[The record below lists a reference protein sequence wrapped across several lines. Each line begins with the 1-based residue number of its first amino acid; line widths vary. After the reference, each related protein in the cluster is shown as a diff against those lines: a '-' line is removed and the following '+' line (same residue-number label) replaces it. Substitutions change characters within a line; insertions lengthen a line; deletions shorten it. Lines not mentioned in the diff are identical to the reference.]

1 MSIDTLAVARRLES
15 AKLPREQAEAIAAVF
30 HESETTT
37 FANLATRSDLQ
48 TAIDGV
54 RQEIESFR
62 KEFRGEIDVLRRE
75 LLGEVASLRK
85 ETENNLKLLEQRM
98 TIKLGMM
105 MVGAIAVMAT
115 LMKLL

>member
-15 AKLPREQAEAIAAVF
+15 AKLPREQAEAIAAVI
-30 HESETTT
+30 HDSEAATL
-37 FANLATRSDLQ
+37 ANLATRTDLQ
-48 TAIDGV
+48 TAIDGL
-54 RQEIESFR
+54 R
-62 KEFRGEIDVLRRE
+62 KEILC
-75 LLGEVASLRK
+75 EVISLRK
-85 ETENNLKLLEQRM
+85 ETESNLKLLEQRM

>member
-37 FANLATRSDLQ
+37 LANLATRADLQ
-48 TAIDGV
+48 ASID
-54 RQEIESFR
+54 
-62 KEFRGEIDVLRRE
+62 
-75 LLGEVASLRK
+75 ALRK
-85 ETENNLKLLEQRM
+85 ELAAEIEALRKEMTSELKLLEQRM

-105 MVGAIAVMAT
+105 MVGTVAVMAT
-115 LMKLL
+115 LTKLL

>member
-54 RQEIESFR
+54 RKEI
-62 KEFRGEIDVLRRE
+62 
-75 LLGEVASLRK
+75 LGEVMSLRK
-85 ETENNLKLLEQRM
+85 ETESNLKLLEQRM